1 MGPAAAVVLRE
12 DGKLDALDQDGWLAY
27 VTERVDFLARTS
39 DGQRIVAPPA
49 PVMKI
54 AVALM
59 LRELPQLDG
68 VTSSPYLDADG
79 NLIACDGYHP
89 GTRLF
94 LRMDGLRIPPFSPTP
109 AQEEVT
115 AAVQLLMD
123 DWLADFPFA
132 GPADKANAV
141 AELLTITGRELFP
154 LAPMFVHD
162 ASAAGSGK
170 GLLLH
175 TMSIVATGA
184 PAEVMELPSDG
195 EEQRKTITSVLL
207 AGKLLVAWDELHV
220 IAGRTLAAILTA
232 QIYSGRILGV
242 NKLATVRNK
251 LVQIALGNNVE
262 ARGDMKRRVVPSR
275 LVPDTD
281 HPEHRTGFKHPKLE
295 LWVSE
300 HRGELLAAAFTLWR
314 HWLAAGRPEA
324 DVTMGSFEQWA
335 RIVGGVLQAAGIP
348 GFGANTSDWLS
359 YSEDD
364 DGWPSHLASLHRY
377 FADRWFTVSAV
388 ADAVNAGYIKRPP
401 LKRDPDKELA
411 SQIAYAYRGNRDRW
425 HRDLCLVRSRER
437 DSEHGAYTWRVRQ
450 RGAAESSPV
459 SPVCTNPQVRDEKAT
474 GDQIGATGDVQDAG
488 SHLQDTKANDA
499 AGQRPVTGNAGHPE
513 DKSGGSR
520 ATGADIPHVTPMRWR
535 SDDIPAIGDDPDGGR
550 AA

>member
-1 MGPAAAVVLRE
+1 VA
-12 DGKLDALDQDGWLAY
+12 
-27 VTERVDFLARTS
+27 ERVDFLARTS

-49 PVMKI
+49 PAMKI
-54 AVALM
+54 TVTLM
-59 LRELPQLDG
+59 LKDLPHLDG
-68 VTSSPYLDADG
+68 VTSTPYLDADG
-79 NLIACDGYHP
+79 NLITRDGYHP
-89 GTRLF
+89 GTRLY
-94 LRMDGLRIPPFSPTP
+94 LRMEGLTLPPVSEMPTP
-109 AQEEVT
+109 KEVT
-115 AAVQLLMD
+115 AAVLLLLD

-132 GPADKANAV
+132 SPADRANVV

-170 GLLLH
+170 GLMLH
-175 TMSIVATGA
+175 TISIIATGA

-195 EEQRKTITSVLL
+195 DEQRKTITSVLL

-262 ARGDMKRRVVPSR
+262 VRGDMKRRVVPSR

-281 HPEHRTGFKHPKLE
+281 HPEQRTGFKHPKLE
-295 LWVSE
+295 VWVSE

-335 RIVGGVLQAAGIP
+335 RIVGGVLQKAGID
-348 GFGANTSDWLS
+348 GFGANTADWLS

-377 FADRWFTVSAV
+377 FGDRWFTVSSV
-388 ADAVNAGYIKRPP
+388 ADAVNASYVKRPP

-411 SQIAYAYRGNRDRW
+411 SQIAYAYRGNRDTW
-425 HRDLCLVRSRER
+425 HRNLCLVRSRER

-459 SPVCTNPQVRDEKAT
+459 SPECP
-474 GDQIGATGDVQDAG
+474 
-488 SHLQDTKANDA
+488 
-499 AGQRPVTGNAGHPE
+499 
-513 DKSGGSR
+513 
-520 ATGADIPHVTPMRWR
+520 
-535 SDDIPAIGDDPDGGR
+535 
-550 AA
+550 